1 MEKRELFR
9 HLKQRDRDRI
19 HALFMHGHT
28 QKDMA
33 LILGVHSSTISR
45 EINRYQRKTY
55 KYSADTAQ
63 KDADIKRLNS
73 KRVGM
78 KIEACPDLKRYI
90 IRGLKRLRSPDEI
103 AGRMRRVGAE
113 PRVGTNAIYKWL
125 YSEYGQPYCRYLCT
139 KRTRNK
145 KQSRLGKKV
154 LIPDRISFKNRPD
167 LGIHA
172 ERDLFVSPKNSH
184 SKSSG
189 LLIVVPEAKLF
200 SGSILPNRTANVVDI
215 SIRAKLNTIHIDTF
229 LADNGCENVHH
240 NKLPVPSYFCDLG
253 SPWQKPHV
261 EGGIGLIRRW
271 FIPKGTNLSK
281 IPDELFQSQLHLLN
295 SKYRKSL
302 GYRSAYE
309 IAKERG
315 IIKRVPKQS
324 LSKAIAFH

>member
-1 MEKRELFR
+1 MKTRKSFR
-9 HLKQRDRDRI
+9 HLTQTDRDRI
-19 HALFMHGHT
+19 HALFMHGHK

-33 LILGVHSSTISR
+33 KILYMDPSTISR
-45 EINRYQRKTY
+45 ELNRYPRKTY
-55 KYSADTAQ
+55 KYSATTAQ
-63 KDADIKRLNS
+63 KNADIKRINS
-73 KRVGM
+73 KRDGM
-78 KIEACPDLKRYI
+78 KIEACPNLKKHI
-90 IRGLKRLRSPDEI
+90 IKELKRLRSPDEI
-103 AGRMRRVGAE
+103 AGRLKQNNLE

-125 YSEYGQPYCRYLCT
+125 YSDYGKPYCRYLCT
-139 KRTRNK
+139 RRSKHK
-145 KQSRLGKKV
+145 KQSRLGKKI
-154 LIPDRISFKNRPD
+154 LIPNRISFKNRPV

-200 SGSILPNRTANVVDI
+200 SGSILPNRTAEVVDS
-215 SIRAKLNTIHIDTF
+215 SIQDKLNYIRIDTF

-240 NKLPVPSYFCDLG
+240 NKLSIPSYFCDLG

-271 FIPKGTNLSK
+271 FIPKGTNLSE
-281 IPDELFQSQLHLLN
+281 ISDDLFQSQLHLLN

-302 GYRSAYE
+302 GYKSAYE
-309 IAKERG
+309 VAIMRG
-315 IIKRVPKQS
+315 IIKRVPRHS